1 MADVIEY
8 TPEQLRA
15 LADEMESKSVGV
27 TADEHERRISVLRGG
42 APDDARREDERAH
55 EKMWEGAA
63 PMSDAPKRPGHI
75 RHVTV
80 SGIGVD
86 VDMRVI
92 GDIRT
97 MRQVGKV
104 QKGGDDGVFAAI
116 DLFDR
121 ILGDQRGEVE
131 ERLADADGFVPV
143 DDYVSFCMAVF
154 EAVGAKN

>member
-1 MADVIEY
+1 MADVIGY

-15 LADEMESKSVGV
+15 LADEMESKSAGI

-42 APDDARREDERAH
+42 APDDARREDEL
-55 EKMWEGAA
+55 EKMCGHAA
-63 PMSDAPKRPGHI
+63 ERDDAPKRPGHI

-97 MRQVGKV
+97 MRQVGKI

>member
-15 LADEMESKSVGV
+15 LADEMDGAERKS
-27 TADEHERRISVLRGG
+27 
-42 APDDARREDERAH
+42 
-55 EKMWEGAA
+55 
-63 PMSDAPKRPGHI
+63 GHI

-97 MRQVGKV
+97 MRQVGKI